1 MARSLPLMS
10 FSRVIPVFLLTAL
23 LSAGETNVRITG
35 TTRKSEGQVL
45 ELMAGRLE
53 HVRTHDASPSRADD
67 AAFLVRQVMKK
78 DGYAS
83 VKVDWKIISRNE
95 IKLTVVENVRLEVG
109 KVTLTGVPP
118 DEADKLAKL
127 YGRPARKDHPLGTD
141 SAPYRE
147 EDEAQGLSYI
157 RQELN
162 AQGYWNAEA
171 RVAKHQPDPT
181 TGQMNPFIEV
191 RPGVLHTIAMARV
204 STPDDRAASST
215 RAIVEPFVGKKATT
229 GNLNAMRFAVE
240 QFFISNGYPDAKI
253 AMGRTLESSKF
264 IPEFSIDLGKRV
276 RLRDIRI
283 DGLQRTDPARIV
295 QRMEPLEGDWYDE
308 AAMNKRIRGLLATGA
323 FTSVRVEKAPVSA
336 DSVDATLHFQEAK
349 AREFSAAI
357 GADSYQ
363 GGILRLT
370 YADRNLFGQ
379 VIGFSSGFEFSAR
392 GVLGET
398 KLTDPWLFGTDVAAT
413 ARAYALFYGREGYT
427 ALEAGLEGKVNW
439 KSGDHYSLEVLLGAS
454 VVNLAED
461 GLPSSAL
468 GETVYA
474 NPRIRVTQSLDFRDS
489 AVLPKSG
496 WHFESPVELGA
507 AVGEVSTAYFKSGL
521 TGGWYHALNKQYD
534 VGVGGEVG
542 LVVPSGDPANLP
554 IDLRLFNGGARSVR
568 SFPERDLGPS
578 LGEYPTGG
586 EAMWNS
592 NVELIRNLTGSLK
605 AVAFFDAGTL
615 SRGFKEF
622 GTSEIEL
629 ATGLGIRLDLPIG
642 PVRLEYG
649 YNLTRDPGEPM
660 GTLNFAIGVAY

>member
-1 MARSLPLMS
+1 MF
-10 FSRVIPVFLLTAL
+10 FSRAIFVFLLTASI
-23 LSAGETNVRITG
+23 SAAETAVRITG
-35 TTRKSEGQVL
+35 TTRKNESQVL

-53 HVRTHDASPSRADD
+53 HVRNHDASPSRADD
-67 AAFLVRQVMKK
+67 AAFLVRQVMQK

-83 VKVDWKIISRNE
+83 VEVNWRIVSRNE
-95 IKLTVVENVRLEVG
+95 IMLTVAENLRLEVG

-118 DEADKLAKL
+118 EQANKLAKL
-127 YGRPARKDHPLGTD
+127 YARPARKDHPLVTD
-141 SAPYRE
+141 SAPYRK
-147 EDEAQGLSYI
+147 EDEAQGLSFI

-171 RVAKHQPDPT
+171 TVAKYQPDPN

-191 RPGVLHTIAMARV
+191 RPGVLHTIGMARI
-204 STPDDRAASST
+204 SGPDAGAADST
-215 RAIVEPFVGKKATT
+215 RAIVKPFVGDMATT
-229 GNLNAMRFAVE
+229 ANLNAMRLAVD
-240 QFFISNGYPDAKI
+240 QSIISNGYPDAKI
-253 AMGRTLESSKF
+253 TMGRTLEASQF
-264 IPEFSIDLGKRV
+264 IPEFFIDLGKRV

-283 DGLQRTDPARIV
+283 QGLKRTNPDRIAR
-295 QRMEPLEGDWYDE
+295 RMEVLEGEWYDE
-308 AAMNKRIRGLLATGA
+308 AAMNKRIRGFLATGA
-323 FTSVRVEKAPVSA
+323 FSSVRVDKSPVSD

-370 YADRNLFGQ
+370 YADRNLFGY
-379 VIGFSSGFEFSAR
+379 VMGFSSGFEFSAR

-398 KLTDPWLFGTDVAAT
+398 KLTDPWLFGSDVAAT

-427 ALEAGLEGKVNW
+427 ALEVGLEGKLNW
-439 KSGDHYSLEVLLGAS
+439 KSGDHYSLEVLAGSS

-461 GLPSSAL
+461 GLPSSEL

-474 NPRIRVTQSLDFRDS
+474 HPRIRVTQSLDFRDS

-496 WHFESPVELGA
+496 WHFENPVELGA
-507 AVGEVSTAYFKSGL
+507 ALGDVSAGYLKTGL
-521 TGGWYHALNKQYD
+521 TGGWYRKLNPQYD
-534 VGVGGEVG
+534 IGAGGEVG
-542 LVVPSGDPANLP
+542 VVVPSGDSGNLP

-578 LGEYPTGG
+578 LEGYPLGG

-605 AVAFFDAGTL
+605 AVAFFDAGML
-615 SRGFKEF
+615 SRNFNSLG
-622 GTSEIEL
+622 SSSVEL
-629 ATGLGIRLDLPIG
+629 ATGVGIRLDLPIG

-649 YNLTRDPGEPM
+649 YNLTRNAGEPM

>member
-1 MARSLPLMS
+1 MS
-10 FSRVIPVFLLTAL
+10 WFQVIPVFLLTAL
-23 LSAGETNVRITG
+23 ISAGETTVRIAG
-35 TTRKSEGQVL
+35 TTRKNEGQVL

-53 HVRTHDASPSRADD
+53 HVRNHDASPSRADD
-67 AAFLVRQVMKK
+67 AAFLVRQVMQK

-83 VKVDWKIISRNE
+83 VKVDWKIVNRSE
-95 IKLTVVENVRLEVG
+95 IVLTVEENVRLELG

-118 DEADKLAKL
+118 EEADKLAKL
-127 YGRPARKDHPLGTD
+127 YARPARKDHPLATD

-147 EDEAQGLSYI
+147 KDEAQGLSYI

-171 RVAKHQPDPT
+171 QVAKHQPDST
-181 TGQMNPFIEV
+181 TGQVNPFIEV
-191 RPGVLHTIAMARV
+191 RPGILHTIGAARV
-204 STPDDRAASST
+204 SSPDGRAAGST

-229 GNLNAMRFAVE
+229 GNLNAMRLAVE

-253 AMGRTLESSKF
+253 AMGRTLESARF

-276 RLRDIRI
+276 WLRKIRVE
-283 DGLQRTDPARIV
+283 GFQRTDPDRIAR
-295 QRMEPLEGDWYDE
+295 RMEPLEGDWYNN
-308 AAMNKRIRGLLATGA
+308 AAMNQRIRGLLATGA
-323 FTSVRVEKAPVSA
+323 FSSVRVDKSPVTE

-349 AREFSAAI
+349 AREFTAAV

-370 YADRNLFGQ
+370 YADRNLLGL

-398 KLTDPWLFGTDVAAT
+398 KLTDPWLFGSDVAAT
-413 ARAYALFYGREGYT
+413 ARAYALFYSREGYT
-427 ALEAGLEGKVNW
+427 ALEAGLEGKLNW
-439 KSGDHYSLEVLLGAS
+439 KSGDHYSLEVLLGTS
-454 VVNLAED
+454 VVNLAEN
-461 GLPSSAL
+461 GLPSTEL

-474 NPRIRVTQSLDFRDS
+474 NPRIRITQSLDFRDS

-496 WHFESPVELGA
+496 WHFENPVELGA
-507 AVGEVSTAYFKSGL
+507 AVGDVSTGYFKSGL
-521 TGGWYHALNKQYD
+521 SSGWYHVLNKQYD

-542 LVVPSGDPANLP
+542 VVVPSGDGGNLP

-578 LGEYPTGG
+578 LGGYPVGG

-615 SRGFKEF
+615 SRDFNPFVSSK
-622 GTSEIEL
+622 IEL

-642 PVRLEYG
+642 PVRFEYG
-649 YNLTRDPGEPM
+649 YNLTRGPGEPM
-660 GTLNFAIGVAY
+660 GTFNFAIGTAY